1 MSSSVIENSSAARVR
16 HTLLGLS
23 RHQKR
28 AVLAAAD
35 MSVLLAILWC
45 LAYLRYNYAFWPA
58 SVFGHLVY
66 WSGPF
71 ITVGTLAHLG
81 LYRFVTRY
89 LGSQAHTRIVGG
101 VAVSVL
107 IWSLLVFMAG
117 QHGTPRSVILSYGVF
132 AAIAVIGIRYVVAR
146 FLQSSGID
154 LPKVKQ
160 GLPSHPVLIYGAGER
175 GIDLALALRRSP
187 DRDVVGFCDTS
198 PSLWG
203 QYVAGYRVYRPE
215 KLSYIIER
223 YGIKEILLAIPAGD
237 RSERRM
243 VLRQLETFPVT
254 VKVLPSLAEIA
265 SGKVALADLRPL
277 QVEDLLGRDAV
288 PPNPELLS
296 RDTRDK
302 SVLVT
307 GAGGSVG
314 SELVRQVLLQNPR
327 RIVLFDL
334 SEPALYEIEMEV
346 RAIVD
351 AMGPDVRKPE
361 IAVILG
367 SVLDA
372 PLVMDVLRKCAV
384 DTIYHAAAY
393 KHVPIVENNPAVGLN
408 NNVRG
413 TEVVAD
419 AALACGVDRMVLIST
434 DKAVRPTN
442 VMGASKRLAE
452 LVLQSRAAQGGA
464 TVFTMVRFG
473 NVLGSSGSVVQR
485 FRRQIEVGG
494 PVTVTH
500 PEVIRYFMSIPEAA
514 ELVIQAGAIARGG
527 EVFVLDMGEPVKIR
541 DLAELMIRLS
551 GLDTVSDS
559 NPEGDIEIVYTG
571 LRPGEKLYEE
581 LLIGGLHTYATEH
594 PRIMRSDEPSLSSK
608 DLRRELDVL
617 DAAMKSRDMET
628 IQAVLLRT
636 VEGYQPDPVLTN
648 TPTSTSTTTW
658 AQQHGQTLH

>member
-1 MSSSVIENSSAARVR
+1 VSGSVDDNSATVR
-16 HTLLGLS
+16 IRHWLLELT

-28 AVLAAAD
+28 AILAATD
-35 MSVLLAILWC
+35 LIVLIGILWS
-45 LAYLRYNYAFWPA
+45 LTSLRYSYAFWPN
-58 SVFGHLVY
+58 SWFGHIVY

-71 ITVGTLAHLG
+71 ITVVAFAYMG

-89 LGSQAHTRIVGG
+89 LGSQANTRVIGG

-107 IWSLLVFMAG
+107 VWALLVFMAG
-117 QHGTPRSVILSYGVF
+117 QHGTPRSVILSYGAF
-132 AAIAVIGIRYVVAR
+132 AAIAVIAIRYVVAR
-146 FLQSSGID
+146 FLHSSGIE

-160 GLPSHPVLIYGAGER
+160 GQASHPVLIYGAGER
-175 GIDLALALRRSP
+175 GVDLAIALRRSA
-187 DRDVVGFCDTS
+187 DRDVVGFCDNS

-203 QYVAGYRVYRPE
+203 QYIAGYRVYRPE
-215 KLSYIIER
+215 KLGYIIER
-223 YGIKEILLAIPAGD
+223 YGIKEILLAMPAGA
-237 RSERRM
+237 RHERRM
-243 VLRQLETFPVT
+243 VLKQLETFPVT

-265 SGKVALADLRPL
+265 SGQVALADLRPL
-277 QVEDLLGRDAV
+277 QVEDLLGRDSV
-288 PPNPELLS
+288 PPNMELLS

-314 SELVRQVLLQNPR
+314 SELVRQVLRQGPR
-327 RIVLFDL
+327 RLVLFDV

-346 RAIVD
+346 RGIVN
-351 AMGPDVRKPE
+351 AMPSSTRKPE

-367 SVLDA
+367 SVLD
-372 PLVMDVLRKCAV
+372 PTLVTEVLRKCAV

-393 KHVPIVENNPAVGLN
+393 KHVPIVEHNAAVGLT

-413 TEVVAD
+413 TEIVAD
-419 AALACGVDRMVLIST
+419 AAMTCGVDRMVLIST

-452 LVLQSRAAQGGA
+452 LVLQARAAQQGTA

-485 FRRQIEVGG
+485 FRRQIESGG

-514 ELVIQAGAIARGG
+514 ELVIQAGAMARGG

-541 DLAELMIRLS
+541 DLAELMIHLS
-551 GLDTVSDS
+551 GLEVSS
-559 NPEGDIEIVYTG
+559 EANPEGDIEIVYTG
-571 LRPGEKLYEE
+571 LRAGEKLYEE
-581 LLIGGLHTYATEH
+581 LLIGGMHTSATEH
-594 PRIMRSDEPSLSSK
+594 PRILRSDEPALAAK
-608 DLRRELDVL
+608 DLRRELDLLEV
-617 DAAMKSRDMET
+617 ATKTRDMEAV
-628 IQAVLLRT
+628 QAVLMRT
-636 VEGYQPDPVLTN
+636 VEGYQPDPVLTK
-648 TPTSTSTTTW
+648 PPLSSW
-658 AQQHGQTLH
+658 VLPGRTLH